1 MSRDSLSFGEPSWS
15 GSNEE
20 SWADKYRRFG
30 EDWADKEG
38 AAQLLEDCK
47 SSVMAQRQVA
57 LGGDMPVNRAEQ
69 TVKASP
75 EWVEYITNTVN
86 ARKAANLAKVQLEA
100 LKMQYNE
107 WNNAEANART
117 EKRM

>member
-1 MSRDSLSFGEPSWS
+1 MRRDSLSFDRFD

-20 SWADKYRRFG
+20 SWADKYRRLG
-30 EDWADKEG
+30 EDWADKEA
-38 AAQLLEDCK
+38 AAQLLEDTK
-47 SSVMAQRQVA
+47 SAVMAQRQAA
-57 LGGDMPVNRAEQ
+57 LGDMPVNRAEQ
-69 TVKASP
+69 VVKASSDWY
-75 EWVEYITNTVN
+75 EHVTKIVE

-100 LKMQYNE
+100 IKIQYNE